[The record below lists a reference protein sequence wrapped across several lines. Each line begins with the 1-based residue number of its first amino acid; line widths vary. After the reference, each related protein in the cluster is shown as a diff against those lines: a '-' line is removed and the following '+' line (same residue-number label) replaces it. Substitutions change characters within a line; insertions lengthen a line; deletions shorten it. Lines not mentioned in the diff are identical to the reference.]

1 MGIYSSNDFDQS
13 GMCGMSCYTIDI
25 LNNMQVNLL
34 FLGSSL
40 YKVYQERRRR
50 FKFSAKEQSRFD
62 VAWYWF
68 NIRYLTFCCVLP
80 KVTSLH

>member
-1 MGIYSSNDFDQS
+1 MGIYCSNGFDQS
-13 GMCGMSCYTIDI
+13 GMWCLSQCNNN
-25 LNNMQVNLL
+25 LCNNMQVNVL

-62 VAWYWF
+62 VARYY
-68 NIRYLTFCCVLP
+68 YLTIQYL
-80 KVTSLH
+80 SLW